1 MWWHQKTISIPP
13 KVKYSRLTLWL
24 CGRRGWSL
32 DQRCLW
38 AGDGWGR
45 YAGRCA
51 PAPPRS
57 ADWPSDAPRGWD
69 GTRAQAAG
77 APEKKK
83 ITSPYC
89 ACFVQ
94 GGPSDTQQPPVVN
107 KLTFIKTL
115 KERVTEKGLPRP
127 LWLRKCRNPMCFN
140 HLHLDN
146 LLRSSSKI

>member
-1 MWWHQKTISIPP
+1 MAPENYQYPP
-13 KVKYSRLTLWL
+13 KSKVFTTHSLTLRSEGLEPGSKMPLGRWWMRPIRWAMRTCSSSLSWL
-24 CGRRGWSL
+24 AKRRSPGVGWYTGTGCGRSW
-32 DQRCLW
+32 
-38 AGDGWGR
+38 
-45 YAGRCA
+45 
-51 PAPPRS
+51 
-57 ADWPSDAPRGWD
+57 
-69 GTRAQAAG
+69 
-77 APEKKK
+77 KKK

-94 GGPSDTQQPPVVN
+94 GGPSYTQQPPVVN

-146 LLRSSSKI
+146 LLRSNSKI